1 MNKLFKQFT
10 NVVVYDYEF
19 KITPGNNPEPVC
31 VVYKELHSQQITKQW
46 LVGQDNRKYYS
57 CRPFPEDETLFIA
70 HYSNAEVS
78 CDLAMGYKKPKY
90 IWDTFVEE
98 KKLLNGKLA
107 KGFGL
112 LDTCQRYGI
121 EEIMS
126 AYKKTYWRDHI
137 INNYPNYAPEDQS
150 GILDYCM
157 EDVLLT
163 EKLFLKQVELLEKLD
178 KNFNRV
184 IQQAAFHG
192 RSLGLTAQ
200 IERNGIPLNMELY
213 NDLDKYYDEVREQ
226 EIKELENVFDV
237 YELGK
242 FSHKKFEAALLKEKL
257 LHRWPRS
264 EKGRLKTDDRTFYRF
279 AAVNDKIAAFRNS
292 KFIIESR
299 TLKGFCVGKDGRSR
313 APLNLFGQ
321 ITGRTNVSTAI
332 NPFGAPRRMRT
343 IIGTDKDHYLVYAD
357 WKSQEAVVQA
367 YLSQDQEMIK
377 AINSGDPYL
386 YTAKKV
392 GAVPKDAI
400 RKNVEKERELYKQ
413 SFLAIGYGQTP
424 YGLKNKLG
432 ISLPNATFIH
442 SQIVRTYN
450 VFQEWSKAII
460 SKANQRGYFITKYG
474 WKYWL
479 SDREIANPRR
489 LINWPIQSHGSEIL
503 RRAMIDLDEKGF
515 EISMIIHDAVLIHCK
530 GKKLRAVINDIKE
543 IKKIM
548 SEAAKKVIGA
558 PIGVD
563 TNLIGRSYQ
572 QSGDDKKRWEQLYEK
587 LIKAKSGHYSSTIKR
602 EVD

>member
-1 MNKLFKQFT
+1 MNKIFEQFK

-19 KITPGNNPEPVC
+19 KFTPGNPPEPVC
-31 VVYKELHSQQITKQW
+31 VVYKELHSQQITKHW
-46 LVGQDNRKYYS
+46 LVGEDNRNFYS
-57 CRPFPEDETLFIA
+57 VCPFPVSETLFIA

-78 CDLAMGYKKPKY
+78 CDLAMGYEKPKY

-98 KKLLNGKLA
+98 KKILNGKIA

-112 LDTCQRYGI
+112 LETCQRYKI
-121 EEIMS
+121 NEIMD
-126 AYKKTYWRDHI
+126 ADKKRYWRDHI
-137 INNYPNYAPEDQS
+137 INNYPNYAAADQS
-150 GILDYCM
+150 GILNYCS

-163 EKLFLKQVELLEKLD
+163 EKLFLKQCSLLEKLD
-178 KNFNRV
+178 SNFERV
-184 IQQAAFHG
+184 LQQAIFHG
-192 RSLGLTAQ
+192 RSMGITAQ
-200 IERNGIPLNMELY
+200 IERNGIPLNLELY

-242 FSHKKFEAALLKEKL
+242 FSHKKFEAALLKENL

-279 AAVNDKIAAFRNS
+279 QETNDKIATFRNS

-343 IIGTDKDHYLVYAD
+343 IIGTDKDHYLIYAD

-367 YLSQDQEMIK
+367 YLSQDQEMIE
-377 AINSGDPYL
+377 AINSGDPYF

-392 GAVPKDAI
+392 GAVPKDALK
-400 RKNVEKERELYKQ
+400 KNNLKIRELYKQ

-450 VFQEWSKAII
+450 VFQEWSKNII
-460 SKANQRGYFITKYG
+460 AKANQRGYFITKYG

-503 RRAMIDLDEKGF
+503 RRAMIDLDERNF

-530 GKKLRAVINDIKE
+530 RKNLRAMINEIKE
-543 IKKIM
+543 IKNVM

-563 TNLIGRSYQ
+563 VNLIGKSYE
-572 QSGDDKKRWEQLYEK
+572 QSGDDKERWNKLHEK
-587 LIKAKSGHYSSTIKR
+587 LIKAKSGRITDTTR

>member
-1 MNKLFKQFT
+1 MNKLFDQFK
-10 NVVVYDYEF
+10 NVVVYDYEYKF
-19 KITPGNNPEPVC
+19 TPGNPPEPVC
-31 VVYKELHSQQITKQW
+31 VVYKELHTGQITKNW
-46 LVGQDNRKYYS
+46 LVGEDNKKFYS
-57 CRPFPEDETLFIA
+57 VSPFPVSETLFIA

-78 CDLAMGYKKPKY
+78 CDLAMGYEKPIY

-98 KKLLNGKLA
+98 KKLLNGKMA
-107 KGFGL
+107 RGYGL
-112 LDTCQRYGI
+112 LETCQRYGI
-121 EEIMS
+121 NEIMD
-126 AYKKTYWRDHI
+126 ADKKRYWRTHI
-137 INNYPNYAPEDQS
+137 MENYPNYEQNNIS
-150 GILDYCM
+150 GILDYCKA
-157 EDVLLT
+157 DVVLT
-163 EKLFLKQVELLEKLD
+163 EQLFLKQVALLEKLD
-178 KNFNRV
+178 HNFTRV
-184 IQQAAFHG
+184 LQQAIFHG

-200 IERNGIPLNMELY
+200 IERNGIPLNLTLY

-279 AAVNDKIAAFRNS
+279 SAVNEKIAAFRNS

-367 YLSQDQEMIK
+367 YLSQDKQMIA

-400 RKNVEKERELYKQ
+400 RKNVEDERELYKQ

-442 SQIVRTYN
+442 SQIVRTFN

-479 SDREIANPRR
+479 SDKEIANPRR

-503 RRAMIDLDEKGF
+503 RRAMIDLDEKNF

-530 GKKLRAVINDIKE
+530 KKNLRAMINDIKE
-543 IKKIM
+543 IKKVM
-548 SEAAKKVIGA
+548 SDAAEKVIGA

-563 TNLIGRSYQ
+563 VELIGESYVQ
-572 QSGDDKKRWEQLYEK
+572 KKEDKKRWEQLYEK
-587 LIKAKSGHYSSTIKR
+587 LIKAKSGRIASTKGK
-602 EVD
+602 VD

>member
-1 MNKLFKQFT
+1 M
-10 NVVVYDYEF
+10 DAYE
-19 KITPGNNPEPVC
+19 KN
-31 VVYKELHSQQITKQW
+31 
-46 LVGQDNRKYYS
+46 
-57 CRPFPEDETLFIA
+57 
-70 HYSNAEVS
+70 
-78 CDLAMGYKKPKY
+78 
-90 IWDTFVEE
+90 
-98 KKLLNGKLA
+98 
-107 KGFGL
+107 
-112 LDTCQRYGI
+112 
-121 EEIMS
+121 
-126 AYKKTYWRDHI
+126 YWRNHI
-137 INNYPNYAPEDQS
+137 MENYPNYAAED
-150 GILDYCM
+150 IPKIENYCLN
-157 EDVLLT
+157 DVLLT

-178 KNFNRV
+178 DNFTRV
-184 IQQAAFHG
+184 LQQAIFHG

-279 AAVNDKIAAFRNS
+279 SAVNDKIAAFRNS

-367 YLSQDQEMIK
+367 YLSQDKQMIA

-400 RKNVEKERELYKQ
+400 RKNVEDERELYKQ

-442 SQIVRTYN
+442 SQIVRTFN

-479 SDREIANPRR
+479 SDKEIANPRR

-503 RRAMIDLDEKGF
+503 RRAMIDLDEKNF

-530 GKKLRAVINDIKE
+530 KKNLRAMINDIKE
-543 IKKIM
+543 IKKVM
-548 SEAAKKVIGA
+548 SEAAEKVIGA

-563 TNLIGRSYQ
+563 VELIGESYVQ
-572 QSGDDKKRWEQLYEK
+572 KKEDKKRWEQLYEK
-587 LIKAKSGHYSSTIKR
+587 LIKAKTGRIASTKKGK
-602 EVD
+602 VD

>member
-1 MNKLFKQFT
+1 MNKIFNQFK
-10 NVVVYDYEF
+10 NVVVYDYEY
-19 KITPGNNPEPVC
+19 KSTPGNPPEPVC
-31 VVYKELHSQQITKQW
+31 VVYKELHTGQITKQW
-46 LVGQDNRKYYS
+46 LVGQDNRNFYS
-57 CRPFPEDETLFIA
+57 VSPFLVSETLFIA

-78 CDLAMGYKKPKY
+78 CDLAMGYKKPIY

-98 KKLLNGKLA
+98 KKLLNGKMA
-107 KGFGL
+107 RGYGL
-112 LDTCQRYGI
+112 LDTATRYKI
-121 EEIMS
+121 PDIMD
-126 AYKKTYWRDHI
+126 AYEKTYWRTHI
-137 INNYPNYAPEDQS
+137 MENYPNYEKENVPK
-150 GILDYCM
+150 ILNYCLN
-157 EDVLLT
+157 DVLLT
-163 EKLFLKQVELLEKLD
+163 EKLFLKQVALLETLD
-178 KNFNRV
+178 DNFTRV
-184 IQQAAFHG
+184 LQQAIFHG

-200 IERNGIPLNMELY
+200 IERNGIPLNLTLY

-279 AAVNDKIAAFRNS
+279 SAVNEKIAAFRNS

-367 YLSQDQEMIK
+367 YLSQDKQMIA

-400 RKNVEKERELYKQ
+400 RKNVEDERELYKQ

-442 SQIVRTYN
+442 SQIVRTFN

-489 LINWPIQSHGSEIL
+489 LLNWPIQSHGSEIL
-503 RRAMIDLDEKGF
+503 RRAMIDLDEKNF

-530 GKKLRAVINDIKE
+530 KKNLRAMINDIKE
-543 IKKIM
+543 IKKVM
-548 SEAAKKVIGA
+548 SEAAEKVIGA

-563 TNLIGRSYQ
+563 VELIGESYVQ
-572 QSGDDKKRWEQLYEK
+572 KKEDKKRWEQLYEK
-587 LIKAKSGHYSSTIKR
+587 LIKAKTGRIASTKKGK
-602 EVD
+602 VD

>member
-1 MNKLFKQFT
+1 
-10 NVVVYDYEF
+10 
-19 KITPGNNPEPVC
+19 
-31 VVYKELHSQQITKQW
+31 
-46 LVGQDNRKYYS
+46 
-57 CRPFPEDETLFIA
+57 
-70 HYSNAEVS
+70 
-78 CDLAMGYKKPKY
+78 
-90 IWDTFVEE
+90 
-98 KKLLNGKLA
+98 
-107 KGFGL
+107 
-112 LDTCQRYGI
+112 
-121 EEIMS
+121 
-126 AYKKTYWRDHI
+126 
-137 INNYPNYAPEDQS
+137 
-150 GILDYCM
+150 
-157 EDVLLT
+157 
-163 EKLFLKQVELLEKLD
+163 
-178 KNFNRV
+178 
-184 IQQAAFHG
+184 
-192 RSLGLTAQ
+192 
-200 IERNGIPLNMELY
+200 LY

-279 AAVNDKIAAFRNS
+279 SAVNEKIAAFRNS

-367 YLSQDQEMIK
+367 YLSQDKNMIA

-392 GAVPKDAI
+392 GAVHKDAV

-450 VFQEWSKAII
+450 VFQEWSKNII
-460 SKANQRGYFITKYG
+460 AKANQRGYFITKYG

-489 LINWPIQSHGSEIL
+489 LTNWPIQSHGSEIL
-503 RRAMIDLDEKGF
+503 RRAMIDLDERNF

-530 GKKLRAVINDIKE
+530 RKDWRQMRKDIAE
-543 IKKIM
+543 IKQVM
-548 SEAAKKVIGA
+548 SDAAEKVIGA

-563 TNLIGRSYQ
+563 TEIIKESYVQ
-572 QSGDDKKRWEQLYEK
+572 KKDDKKRWEQLYEK
-587 LIKAKSGHYSSTIKR
+587 LIKAKSGRIASTR

>member
-1 MNKLFKQFT
+1 MNKIFEQFK

-19 KITPGNNPEPVC
+19 KFTPGNPPEPVC
-31 VVYKELHSQQITKQW
+31 VVYKELHSQQITKHW
-46 LVGQDNRKYYS
+46 LVGEDNRKFYS
-57 CRPFPEDETLFIA
+57 VSPFPVSETLFIA

-78 CDLAMGYKKPKY
+78 CDLAMGYEKPKY

-98 KKLLNGKLA
+98 KKILNGKIA

-112 LDTCQRYGI
+112 LETCQRYKI
-121 EEIMS
+121 NEIMD
-126 AYKKTYWRDHI
+126 ADKKRYWRDHI
-137 INNYPNYAPEDQS
+137 INNYPNYAAADQS
-150 GILDYCM
+150 GILNYCS

-163 EKLFLKQVELLEKLD
+163 EKLFLKQCTLLEKLD
-178 KNFNRV
+178 SNFKRV
-184 IQQAAFHG
+184 LQQAIFHG

-200 IERNGIPLNMELY
+200 IERNGIPLNLELY

-226 EIKELENVFDV
+226 EIKELQNVFDV

-242 FSHKKFEAALLKEKL
+242 FSHKKFEAALSKENL
-257 LHRWPRS
+257 LSRWPRS

-279 AAVNDKIAAFRNS
+279 QETNDKIAAFRNS

-343 IIGTDKDHYLVYAD
+343 ITGTDKDHYLVYAD

-367 YLSQDQEMIK
+367 YLSQDKQMIA

-400 RKNVEKERELYKQ
+400 RKNVENERELYKQ

-450 VFQEWSKAII
+450 VFQEWSNAII

-489 LINWPIQSHGSEIL
+489 LLNWPIQSHGSEIL
-503 RRAMIDLDEKGF
+503 RRAMIDLDEKNF

-530 GKKLRAVINDIKE
+530 KKNLRAMINDIKE
-543 IKKIM
+543 IKKVM
-548 SEAAKKVIGA
+548 SDAAEKVIGA

-563 TNLIGRSYQ
+563 VELIGESYVQ
-572 QSGDDKKRWEQLYEK
+572 KKEDKKRWEQLYEK
-587 LIKAKSGHYSSTIKR
+587 LIKAKSGRIASTKGK
-602 EVD
+602 VD